1 MEMKAM
7 LLKSG
12 VLLTLG
18 DAVVARYTLGPY
30 AVNAYEVVC
39 RKIGQGLL
47 IDAPQGIDTVR
58 FQGPLQALVLTHTH
72 EDHTQGLKNLVERTG
87 IPVGVQ
93 LLEAPRLPVKPAL
106 VFEEDQELS
115 VGALTLRVIHTPGHT
130 PGSLCLLLHNVLFSG
145 DTLFPNGPGRTE
157 SPDAFRRIL
166 ESLTRK
172 IFTLPDTV
180 LVFPG
185 HGPPTNVG
193 YERMAFEGFLRRGYP
208 DNLYGDVVWSR

>member
-1 MEMKAM
+1 MA
-7 LLKSG
+7 LKSG

-18 DAVVARYTLGPY
+18 DAIVARYTLGPY
-30 AVNAYEVVC
+30 EVNAYEVVC
-39 RKIGQGLL
+39 RKTGQGLL
-47 IDAPQGIDTVR
+47 IDAPQSIEAVP
-58 FQGPLQALVLTHTH
+58 FQGLLKAVVLTHTH
-72 EDHTQGLKNLVERTG
+72 EDHTQGLKNLVKRTR

-93 LLEAPRLPVKPAL
+93 LLDAPRLSLKPDL
-106 VFEEDQELS
+106 VFQDDQDLS
-115 VGALTLRVIHTPGHT
+115 VGSLTLRVIHSPGHT

-157 SPDAFRRIL
+157 SPAAFRRIL
-166 ESLTRK
+166 ETLTRK

-193 YERMAFEGFLRRGYP
+193 YERTAFEGFVRRGYP
-208 DNLYGDVVWSR
+208 DDLHGDVIWSR